1 MAKRIIIAIDGYS
14 ACGKSTLAKDLA
26 KVLDYT
32 FIDSGA
38 MYRGSTLFFIRKGL
52 ADIKG
57 IDQEQI
63 IESLDEFELSFQ
75 RVEGKNCLFLNNE
88 NVEDEI
94 RQPHVAD
101 LVSQVSSIKELRHKL
116 VAIQRGIG
124 ENGGIVMDGRDI
136 GSVVFPDAELKV
148 FVTASEEI
156 RAQRRFDELKANG
169 ISGTMESVKDNLSK
183 RDYQDTHRK
192 ESPLIQVA
200 DALVLDNSN
209 LSREE
214 QLEWVLEK
222 VNALI

>member
-26 KVLDYT
+26 RVLDYT

-57 IDQEQI
+57 INQEQI

-116 VAIQRGIG
+116 VAVQRGIG

>member
-26 KVLDYT
+26 RVLDYT

-52 ADIKG
+52 ANIKD

-75 RVEGKNCLFLNNE
+75 RVEGKNCLFLNHE

-116 VAIQRGIG
+116 VAVQRGIG

-136 GSVVFPDAELKV
+136 GSVVFPDAELKI
-148 FVTASEEI
+148 FVTATEEI

-169 ISGTMESVKDNLSK
+169 ISGTMESVKENLSK

-222 VNALI
+222 VHKLM

>member
-26 KVLDYT
+26 RVLDYT

-57 IDQEQI
+57 INQEQI

>member
-26 KVLDYT
+26 RVLDYT

-57 IDQEQI
+57 INQEQI

-75 RVEGKNCLFLNNE
+75 RVEEKNCLFLNNE

>member
-26 KVLDYT
+26 KKLNYT

-38 MYRGSTLFFIRKGL
+38 MYRGSTLYFIRKGF
-52 ADIKG
+52 AHIDG
-57 IDQEQI
+57 INQEQI
-63 IESLDEFELSFQ
+63 IKSLDQFELSFQ
-75 RVEGKNCLFLNNE
+75 RVDGKNCLFLNNL

-101 LVSQVSSIKELRHKL
+101 LVSQVSSIKELRQKL
-116 VAIQRGIG
+116 VAIQRKIG
-124 ENGGIVMDGRDI
+124 KDGGIVMDGRDI
-136 GSVVFPDAELKV
+136 GSVVFPNADLKL

-156 RAQRRFDELKANG
+156 RAQRRFDELKNNG
-169 ISGTMESVKDNLSK
+169 TSISLESVKENLNK

-192 ESPLIQVA
+192 ESPLIQVK
-200 DALVLDNSN
+200 DAIVVDNSN

-222 VNALI
+222 VNKLL

>member
-26 KVLDYT
+26 RVLDYT

-52 ADIKG
+52 ANIKD

-75 RVEGKNCLFLNNE
+75 RVEEKNCLFLNNE

-101 LVSQVSSIKELRHKL
+101 LVSQVSSIKQLRHKL
-116 VAIQRGIG
+116 VAVQRGIG

-136 GSVVFPDAELKV
+136 GSVVFPDAELKI
-148 FVTASEEI
+148 FVTATEEI

-169 ISGTMESVKDNLSK
+169 ISGTMESVKENLSK

-222 VNALI
+222 VHKLM

>member
-26 KVLDYT
+26 RVLDYT

-57 IDQEQI
+57 INQEQI
-63 IESLDEFELSFQ
+63 IESLDEFELLFQ

-116 VAIQRGIG
+116 VAVQRGIG

>member
-1 MAKRIIIAIDGYS
+1 
-14 ACGKSTLAKDLA
+14 
-26 KVLDYT
+26 
-32 FIDSGA
+32 
-38 MYRGSTLFFIRKGL
+38 
-52 ADIKG
+52 
-57 IDQEQI
+57 
-63 IESLDEFELSFQ
+63 
-75 RVEGKNCLFLNNE
+75 
-88 NVEDEI
+88 
-94 RQPHVAD
+94 
-101 LVSQVSSIKELRHKL
+101 
-116 VAIQRGIG
+116 
-124 ENGGIVMDGRDI
+124 MDGRDI

>member
-26 KVLDYT
+26 RVLDYT

-63 IESLDEFELSFQ
+63 IGSLDEFELSFQ
-75 RVEGKNCLFLNNE
+75 RAEGKNCLFLNDE
-88 NVEDEI
+88 NVEYEI

-136 GSVVFPDAELKV
+136 GSVVFPNAELKL

-169 ISGTMESVKDNLSK
+169 ISGTMESVKENLSK

-192 ESPLIQVA
+192 ESPLIQVS
-200 DALVLDNSN
+200 DAIVLDNSN

-222 VNALI
+222 VNKLL

>member
-26 KVLDYT
+26 RVLDYT

-63 IESLDEFELSFQ
+63 IGSLDEFELSFQ
-75 RVEGKNCLFLNNE
+75 RSEGKNCLFLNDE
-88 NVEDEI
+88 NVEYEI

-136 GSVVFPDAELKV
+136 GSVVFPNAELKL

-169 ISGTMESVKDNLSK
+169 ISGTMESVKENLSK

-192 ESPLIQVA
+192 ESPLIQVS
-200 DALVLDNSN
+200 DAIVLDNSN

-222 VNALI
+222 VNKLL

>member
-116 VAIQRGIG
+116 VAVQRGIG

>member
-26 KVLDYT
+26 RVLDYT

-38 MYRGSTLFFIRKGL
+38 MYRGSTLFFIRKGF
-52 ADIKG
+52 AHIDG
-57 IDQEQI
+57 INKEQI
-63 IESLDEFELSFQ
+63 IKSLDEFELSFQ
-75 RVEGKNCLFLNNE
+75 RSEGKNCLFLNDE
-88 NVEDEI
+88 NVEYEI

-136 GSVVFPDAELKV
+136 GSVVFPNAELKL

-169 ISGTMESVKDNLSK
+169 ISGTMESVKENLSK

-192 ESPLIQVA
+192 ESPLIQVS
-200 DALVLDNSN
+200 DAIVLDNSN

-222 VNALI
+222 VNKLL